1 MQTRLSSLEKPQGGP
16 KTHKWGWGQ
25 RRAANQWSEDQNGL
39 NLAFSPRHVDPG
51 GEKPEDGPQFLSSL
65 KKEFS
70 KDTKIV
76 KEIKSFIRSIEPV
89 KNHMGQLGVSLAL

>member
-1 MQTRLSSLEKPQGGP
+1 M
-16 KTHKWGWGQ
+16 
-25 RRAANQWSEDQNGL
+25 
-39 NLAFSPRHVDPG
+39 
-51 GEKPEDGPQFLSSL
+51 SSL

-89 KNHMGQLGVSLAL
+89 KNHVGQLGVSLAL